1 MMKTEPARL
10 RREREAITSP
20 LGLLRLDMRMTRAE
34 LAERSGVGIGTIR
47 RYETGRR
54 GYGHM
59 STQSVIRLSVA
70 FGITVT
76 AFLRLAQ
83 SNI

>member
-34 LAERSGVGIGTIR
+34 LAAASGVSVDTIR

-54 GYGHM
+54 DYGHM
-59 STQSVIRLSVA
+59 STPSIIRLSDA
-70 FGITVT
+70 LGITV
-76 AFLRLAQ
+76 AALLRLAR
-83 SNI
+83 SHI